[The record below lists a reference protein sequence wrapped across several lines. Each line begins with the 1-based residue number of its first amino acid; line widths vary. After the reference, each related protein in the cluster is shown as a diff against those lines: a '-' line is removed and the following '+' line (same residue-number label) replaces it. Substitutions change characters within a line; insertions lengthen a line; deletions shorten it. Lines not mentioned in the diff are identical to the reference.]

1 MQVTEQ
7 SPASTTELVA
17 HRRPA
22 VERWLSWSG
31 VIPLPVFLLLHISRE
46 LVLSR
51 ATDVTDL
58 LRPAPSGVAI
68 ATLVLLV
75 WIPLAVHA
83 GLGLWL
89 VLSGAGASVAGPD
102 VPAPA
107 RRVSR
112 LTSLLA
118 LAFLAYHA
126 REYPLATLLGEADAR
141 DAGLRLA
148 ARLSGTSYGVP
159 LRGAAYLL
167 GLAATVAHAGL
178 GVHRA
183 LLREGRL
190 TSGAARRVSARACA
204 AAAALLFG
212 LGAATVIR
220 VATGALL
227 H

>member
-1 MQVTEQ
+1 M
-7 SPASTTELVA
+7 
-17 HRRPA
+17 
-22 VERWLSWSG
+22 
-31 VIPLPVFLLLHISRE
+31 
-46 LVLSR
+46 LSR
-51 ATDVTDL
+51 ATDVGDL
-58 LRPAPSGVAI
+58 LRPVPGGAAI
-68 ATLVLLV
+68 ATLLLLV

-89 VLSGAGASVAGPD
+89 VLSGASASSAGPD
-102 VPAPA
+102 VPTPA

-118 LAFLAYHA
+118 LAFLVYHT
-126 REYPLATLLGEADAR
+126 REYPLAAWLGEADAR

-148 ARLSGTSYGVP
+148 ARLSGTSFGIP

-167 GLAATVAHAGL
+167 GLGATVAHAGL

-190 TSGAARRVSARACA
+190 NSDAARLLSARACA